1 MYHTFFSTKIGVA
14 LYRRV
19 WNLNLSRQDN
29 KMSWMLF
36 QDAATYLFFFF
47 LSTLQTIHTAK
58 TKIRQNKLPI
68 WASHVLCSSLQR
80 QPWRPVSFSFL
91 PYSFPPFSS
100 RWPWTQQI
108 AEDGHELRMCA
119 PPPPEHWHYT
129 RALRCLVL
137 CHAGGLAFLTLTDK
151 HWGTWER

>member
-14 LYRRV
+14 LHLRV

-36 QDAATYLFFFF
+36 QNAATYLFFFF
-47 LSTLQTIHTAK
+47 LRTLQTIQTAK

-68 WASHVLCSSLQR
+68 WAFQVLYSSLQR

-91 PYSFPPFSS
+91 PYSFPPFRS
-100 RWPWTQQI
+100 RRPWTQQT
-108 AEDGHELRMCA
+108 AADGHELRMRA
-119 PPPPEHWHYT
+119 PPPPEHWYYT
-129 RALRCLVL
+129 RALWCLVL
-137 CHAGGLAFLTLTDK
+137 CHAGGPEFLTLTDK
-151 HWGTWER
+151 HWGNQER